1 MVDADAPK
9 SAPKAAKSTPRFTE
23 ALTIFV
29 CDPSVEAERVSQALR
44 EASHH
49 VVDVPLSMLVARVA
63 VQRPRVI
70 LVDADAEGAIE
81 TIGRMRELPDTDA
94 IDVLFFGRT
103 GAALS
108 TSEDALAH
116 EGSGFFPR
124 PVEAF
129 AVLKKLHA
137 LIEGEESGRPEAKEV
152 EPDEPP
158 PPMSSG
164 RPQAP
169 MAPNSV
175 APKSQPPPSLKSSP
189 PPSLSTADLRQ
200 SPPPS
205 IGRVSLRSGLSEEL
219 EHLLAAAEARV
230 GGQQGSSDIPPPSPE
245 EELDA
250 VLPESILAALDT
262 PLDDAE
268 EDQEA
273 DASASPG
280 TTSSRGT
287 TSRGRAAREPAREEP
302 PRNEAPVT
310 NDGVPVHETQGERI
324 DAPSTGQT
332 SSARG
337 TEAGS
342 VGTALRTSGES
353 RPETSAQSAFGV
365 PPSPPAPLTPFSRR
379 RPSSMPP
386 PNVGPQSALSS
397 TMGSEV
403 LVQAGAMLLPMNPAP
418 PFGAQS
424 YAAQPQSMQQ
434 PPRSMQL
441 QQAQVPQSPVAP
453 PPSAHAEV
461 PVAGATILGPG
472 DAARFLAHSI
482 ATRQSGAVTFE
493 SDEGMRRVV
502 LREGD
507 VVTAASGVES
517 ESLLAFLGA
526 RGELPRERL
535 EQLSGRLPPY
545 GRHAGAA
552 LVAQGALRQDQLW
565 TVLRSHAEW
574 LMGQAIAVVRGRAFL
589 DPEPPGRLRSEPSV
603 FGGSTGAEVLVEVV
617 RRTASE
623 QEAIDGLGG
632 VATVLAE
639 GPAEALLTECGLGAA
654 ELDAIQSTRGER
666 VDAIVARFPQT
677 DVAQVLY
684 ALTMLGVVTAVRAL
698 ESRSPRPSST
708 SDTGGDALDDE
719 ALRAR
724 IRARVELVEEGDYFA
739 VMGVPRTAT
748 SYEIRR
754 AFVSLRRTFDPSR
767 LLTPSLL
774 DLADDVRKI
783 VMVLEEAYE
792 ILGDS
797 ARRERYRR
805 AIEDVPQPQAN

>member
-1 MVDADAPK
+1 MVDPEAVKPDSK
-9 SAPKAAKSTPRFTE
+9 SAPKFTE

-44 EASHH
+44 EAGHH

-70 LVDADAEGAIE
+70 LVDADAESAIE

-94 IDVLFFGRT
+94 IDVLFCGRA

-124 PVEAF
+124 PVEAA
-129 AVLKKLHA
+129 AVLRKLHA
-137 LIEGEESGRPEAKEV
+137 LIEGEDSGRPAVQEV

-158 PPMSSG
+158 PPMSTGAKSQ
-164 RPQAP
+164 PPPA
-169 MAPNSV
+169 SS
-175 APKSQPPPSLKSSP
+175 PKSQPPPSRRSAP
-189 PPSLSTADLRQ
+189 PPSLSAADLRQ

-230 GGQQGSSDIPPPSPE
+230 IGQQLGSSSDLPPPSPE

-250 VLPESILAALDT
+250 VLPEAILAALDT

-268 EDQEA
+268 EEQEA

-280 TTSSRGT
+280 TNSSRGT

-302 PRNEAPVT
+302 PRHEPLT
-310 NDGVPVHETQGERI
+310 NDGVPAHETQGERS

-332 SSARG
+332 SARG

-342 VGTALRTSGES
+342 VATAMRTSAES
-353 RPETSAQSAFGV
+353 RSETSSQSAFGM
-365 PPSPPAPLTPFSRR
+365 PPSPHVSPALTPFSRR

-386 PNVGPQSALSS
+386 PMGPQSALSS

-403 LVQAGAMLLPMNPAP
+403 LVQAGAMLLPLHPT

-424 YAAQPQSMQQ
+424 YAAPPSPPQM
-434 PPRSMQL
+434 PPPT
-441 QQAQVPQSPVAP
+441 APAAP
-453 PPSAHAEV
+453 PPEPASSNVEV
-461 PVAGATILGPG
+461 PVAGATVLTAG

-482 ATRQSGAVTFE
+482 GTRQSGAVTFE

-526 RGELPRERL
+526 RGELPRERI

-565 TVLRSHAEW
+565 TVLRAHAEW
-574 LMGQAIAVVRGRAFL
+574 LMGQAIGIVRGRAFL

-623 QEAIDGLGG
+623 VEAIQGLGG
-632 VATVLAE
+632 PGTVLAE
-639 GPAEALLTECGLGAA
+639 GPAEALLSECGLGAA
-654 ELDAIQSTRGER
+654 ELDAIRSTRGER
-666 VDAIVARFPQT
+666 VDGIVARFPQT

-684 ALTMLGVVTAVRAL
+684 ALAMLGVVTPVRAL
-698 ESRSPRPSST
+698 EPRSPRPSPTTDT
-708 SDTGGDALDDE
+708 SGDAIDEE

-724 IRARVELVEEGDYFA
+724 IRARIELVEEGDYFA
-739 VMGVPRTAT
+739 VLGVPRTAT
-748 SYEIRR
+748 GYEIRR
-754 AFVSLRRTFDPSR
+754 AFVSLRRTFDPAR

-783 VMVLEEAYE
+783 VMVLEESYE

-797 ARRERYRR
+797 ARRDRYRR
-805 AIEDVPQPQAN
+805 AIEDVPQPHTN